1 MSTKVELLNKSFLQ
15 ARISKNEIA
24 RALFSSFK
32 GEYDNALK
40 NKSPEGD
47 VTIEKLAKKF
57 TENAKTVN
65 TEESLIEIELLKPFM
80 PVTLSEDR
88 IKEIITEVASV
99 NPDKANNYKLG
110 NKGAFTGMVMKQIA
124 GKADASVVTKFIEEI
139 LV

>member
-1 MSTKVELLNKSFLQ
+1 MSKLELLNQSFIQ
-15 ARISKNEIA
+15 ARKDKDEVA
-24 RALFSSFK
+24 KALFSSFK

-47 VTIEKLAKKF
+47 STIEKLAKKF
-57 TENAKTVN
+57 TENAKIVN
-65 TEESLIEIELLKPFM
+65 TNDSLREIELLKPFM
-80 PVTLSEDR
+80 PIMLSEER
-88 IKEIITEVASV
+88 IKEIVVEVADT

-124 GKADASVVTKFIEEI
+124 GKADVSIVTKVIEEV

>member
-1 MSTKVELLNKSFLQ
+1 MSKFELLNQSFIQ
-15 ARISKNEIA
+15 ARKDKDEVA
-24 RALFSSFK
+24 KALFSSFK

-40 NKSPEGD
+40 NKAPEGD

-57 TENAKTVN
+57 TENAKIIN
-65 TEESLIEIELLKPFM
+65 TTDSLKEIELLKPFM
-80 PVTLSEDR
+80 PIMLTEERVR
-88 IKEIITEVASV
+88 EIVVETVNI

-124 GKADASVVTKFIEEI
+124 GKADVTLVNKIIEEV

>member
-1 MSTKVELLNKSFLQ
+1 MLKVELLNQCFIQ
-15 ARISKNEIA
+15 ARRDKNEVA
-24 RALFSSFK
+24 KALFSTFK

-40 NKSPEGD
+40 NNSPEGD

-57 TENAKTVN
+57 TENAKIVN
-65 TEESLIEIELLKPFM
+65 TPDSLMEIELLKPFM
-80 PVTLSEDR
+80 PIMLTEEKVR
-88 IKEIITEVASV
+88 EIVVEVASV

-124 GKADASVVTKFIEEI
+124 GKAEASVVTKIIEEV

>member
-1 MSTKVELLNKSFLQ
+1 MNKVELLNAKFIQ
-15 ARISKNEIA
+15 ARKEKNEIA

-47 VTIEKLAKKF
+47 ATIEKLAKKF

-65 TEESLIEIELLKPFM
+65 TPDSLIEIELLKPFM
-80 PVTLSEDR
+80 PISLSDDR
-88 IKEIITEVASV
+88 IKEIIVEVASI

-124 GKADASVVTKFIEEI
+124 GKADASIVTKIIEEI